1 MKKIILIYFVLAA
14 GMLMSCDYQKRE
26 CVVKA
31 SKCLT
36 DEAYRDSL
44 YKGWK
49 APINKDSLVD
59 SVFALLREQRQILL
73 NLNAEKNAAA
83 PASVEEK
90 SAPEIQPV
98 IETPNVAPVVE
109 NVEEPVR
116 EESDNEVTANEV
128 ANAASEPV
136 VNEQPK
142 NPEIQPKESKWG
154 KLLTGAGAAIAG
166 AAVGAA
172 VVDKLVCKERL
183 DITVEYKLMVACL
196 NSCGYDD
203 ETVEKCG
210 AGIMQW
216 LCKEKEKAGTI
227 MNRVRSSCSIR

>member
-1 MKKIILIYFVLAA
+1 MKKILLICVVLVA

-59 SVFALLREQRQILL
+59 SVFAMLREQRQMLL
-73 NLNAEKNAAA
+73 DMKAERNVGFSESAKKPN
-83 PASVEEK
+83 VEMLPVVEK
-90 SAPEIQPV
+90 
-98 IETPNVAPVVE
+98 PNVAPLVE
-109 NVEEPVR
+109 NIEEPVS
-116 EESDNEVTANEV
+116 EENAKGIANETTE
-128 ANAASEPV
+128 NAGS
-136 VNEQPK
+136 QP
-142 NPEIQPKESKWG
+142 EERKWG
-154 KLLTGAGAAIAG
+154 KLVTGAGAAIVG

-183 DITVEYKLMVACL
+183 DITVEYKLMVACI

-216 LCKEKEKAGTI
+216 LCKEKEKAETI
-227 MNRVRSSCSIR
+227 MNRVSHSCVIK

>member
-1 MKKIILIYFVLAA
+1 
-14 GMLMSCDYQKRE
+14 MSCDYQKRE

-59 SVFALLREQRQILL
+59 SVFALLCEQRQILL
-73 NLNAEKNAAA
+73 NLNAEKNDVA

-98 IETPNVAPVVE
+98 IEKPNVAPIVE
-109 NVEEPVR
+109 NVEEPVA
-116 EESDNEVTANEV
+116 EENANV
-128 ANAASEPV
+128 ATDSL
-136 VNEQPK
+136 
-142 NPEIQPKESKWG
+142 PKERKWG

-203 ETVEKCG
+203 ETVERCG

-216 LCKEKEKAGTI
+216 LCQDKEKAGTI

>member
-1 MKKIILIYFVLAA
+1 
-14 GMLMSCDYQKRE
+14 MSCDYQKRE

-59 SVFALLREQRQILL
+59 SVFAMLREQRQILL
-73 NLNAEKNAAA
+73 DMGAEK
-83 PASVEEK
+83 K
-90 SAPEIQPV
+90 TAPEIQPV
-98 IETPNVAPVVE
+98 IEKPNVAPVVE
-109 NVEEPVR
+109 KPNVAPIVENVEESVA
-116 EESDNEVTANEV
+116 EENANV
-128 ANAASEPV
+128 ATDSL
-136 VNEQPK
+136 
-142 NPEIQPKESKWG
+142 PKERKWG
-154 KLLTGAGAAIAG
+154 KLLTGAGAAVVG

-196 NSCGYDD
+196 NSCGYD
-203 ETVEKCG
+203 EESLEKCG

-216 LCKEKEKAGTI
+216 LCKEKEKAETI
-227 MNRVRSSCSIR
+227 MNRVRTSCSIR

>member
-1 MKKIILIYFVLAA
+1 
-14 GMLMSCDYQKRE
+14 MSCDYQKRE

-59 SVFALLREQRQILL
+59 SVFAMLREQRQMLL
-73 NLNAEKNAAA
+73 DMNVVPKTELSDPVKK
-83 PASVEEK
+83 P
-90 SAPEIQPV
+90 APEIQPV

-116 EESDNEVTANEV
+116 EESANEVTANEV
-128 ANAASEPV
+128 TNAASEPV

-216 LCKEKEKAGTI
+216 LCKEREKAGTI

>member
-1 MKKIILIYFVLAA
+1 MKKILLICVVLVA

-59 SVFALLREQRQILL
+59 SVFALLCEQRQILL
-73 NLNAEKNAAA
+73 NLNAEKNDVA

-98 IETPNVAPVVE
+98 IEKPNVAPIVE
-109 NVEEPVR
+109 NVEEPVA
-116 EESDNEVTANEV
+116 EENANV
-128 ANAASEPV
+128 ATDSL
-136 VNEQPK
+136 
-142 NPEIQPKESKWG
+142 PKERKWG

-203 ETVEKCG
+203 ETVERCG

-216 LCKEKEKAGTI
+216 LCQDKEKAGTI

>member
-1 MKKIILIYFVLAA
+1 MKKILLIYVVLVA

-73 NLNAEKNAAA
+73 DLGAEK
-83 PASVEEK
+83 K
-90 SAPEIQPV
+90 TAPEIQPV
-98 IETPNVAPVVE
+98 IESPNVAPVVE
-109 NVEEPVR
+109 KPNVAPIVENVEEPVA
-116 EESDNEVTANEV
+116 EERANEVTANEV
-128 ANAASEPV
+128 TNAASEPV
-136 VNEQPK
+136 VNEQPE
-142 NPEIQPKESKWG
+142 NVEIRPKESKWE
-154 KLLTGAGAAIAG
+154 KFLTGAGAVIAG

-216 LCKEKEKAGTI
+216 LCQDKEKAGTI